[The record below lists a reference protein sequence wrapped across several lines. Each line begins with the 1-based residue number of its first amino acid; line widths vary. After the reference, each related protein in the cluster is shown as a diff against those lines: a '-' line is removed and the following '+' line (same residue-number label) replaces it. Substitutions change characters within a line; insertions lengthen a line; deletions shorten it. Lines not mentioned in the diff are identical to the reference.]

1 MKDAPPNE
9 LRRLIDGM
17 LDGTLDEAGLARL
30 EEMMRDDEAAMDHYL
45 AAAAQDGLMAQA
57 LLTNEAPVVKRGP
70 AGAWWIGIAAAAA
83 VVIAVLAFHRS
94 GPPNR
99 GAGALASVT
108 DVVGVV
114 WNGDPFPNGAP
125 LGGMVDIRSGLLE
138 ITHDSGTRLLLEG
151 PAAYEVTGPNA
162 GRLVHGKLVAEVPP
176 GAEGFTVD
184 CPDGQ
189 VVDYGTEFAIEA
201 DPDKGTMEVGVF
213 RGEVKVKPNT
223 DAGGAVPLYTGH
235 AVRVPGMVESPLRS
249 IPFDQSRF
257 IRQAPS
263 REMPWYFSGDSRPME
278 WDVSH
283 LVWSAG
289 EHIVVLK
296 WMSGPDALVL
306 QKMDLLLDGEV
317 VATDEHP
324 CSVGDLGSTLANV
337 YQLPVPEG
345 SWRRGNWTLR
355 AWPGAMDDG
364 ATSEGI
370 LMLEDATAL
379 DAEAADFVGVWE
391 YVHDGVIYRRTFR
404 PDGTCLLEFNGQPT
418 PYFESARWS
427 VRDGILE
434 VNFDASEI
442 VERHLLRDHDSLVFI
457 NQPYRN
463 ARRVE

>member
-94 GPPNR
+94 GPPTR

-114 WNGDPFPNGAP
+114 WNGDAFPNGAP

-201 DPDKGTMEVGVF
+201 DPEKGTMEVGVF

-223 DAGGAVPLYTGH
+223 DTGGAVPLVADDG
-235 AVRVPGMVESPLRS
+235 R
-249 IPFDQSRF
+249 
-257 IRQAPS
+257 
-263 REMPWYFSGDSRPME
+263 
-278 WDVSH
+278 
-283 LVWSAG
+283 
-289 EHIVVLK
+289 
-296 WMSGPDALVL
+296 
-306 QKMDLLLDGEV
+306 LLGV
-317 VATDEHP
+317 
-324 CSVGDLGSTLANV
+324 
-337 YQLPVPEG
+337 VPEG
-345 SWRRGNWTLR
+345 AVIGAYLDEIRSLR
-355 AWPGAMDDG
+355 QEENAGA
-364 ATSEGI
+364 
-370 LMLEDATAL
+370 
-379 DAEAADFVGVWE
+379 
-391 YVHDGVIYRRTFR
+391 
-404 PDGTCLLEFNGQPT
+404 
-418 PYFESARWS
+418 
-427 VRDGILE
+427 
-434 VNFDASEI
+434 
-442 VERHLLRDHDSLVFI
+442 
-457 NQPYRN
+457 
-463 ARRVE
+463 